1 MWPSNKKNRAARWFQ
16 AQLTL
21 NRTVRLQDLTVI
33 YIFVLFS
40 PKKSKWNSS
49 HVSLM
54 SSHAWHIIH
63 TICDN
68 HLEQKCVNH
77 GDRMA
82 DLSVSDHYACKFKKR
97 KKIINELENEDKK
110 LGKKEDFITLFYT
123 DFTTCWAP
131 MRQCFNDACLSEF
144 LPSPPTLFFII
155 TILSGAMFSLCGSS
169 CGSFEPVKLQENW

>member
-1 MWPSNKKNRAARWFQ
+1 MVLNLESVGKTTRMWSSNKNNRAARLFQ
-16 AQLTL
+16 PQLTL

-40 PKKSKWNSS
+40 LKKSKWNSS

-82 DLSVSDHYACKFKKR
+82 DLSVSDHYACRLKK
-97 KKIINELENEDKK
+97 K
-110 LGKKEDFITLFYT
+110 GKKHWWIRKWGQEIRKEGGLYYSFSHWLYQLL
-123 DFTTCWAP
+123 CS
-131 MRQCFNDACLSEF
+131 NNVCLSEF
-144 LPSPPTLFFII
+144 LPSPPTLFSII
-155 TILSGAMFSLCGSS
+155 TWWL
-169 CGSFEPVKLQENW
+169 W

>member
-1 MWPSNKKNRAARWFQ
+1 MVLNLESVGKTTRMWSSNKNNRAARWFQ
-16 AQLTL
+16 PQLTL

-40 PKKSKWNSS
+40 LKKSKWNSS

-82 DLSVSDHYACKFKKR
+82 DLSVSDHYACRLKKKEK
-97 KKIINELENEDKK
+97 KKINKLENEDKK
-110 LGKKEDFITLFYT
+110 LGKKEDFITLFHT
-123 DFTTCWAP
+123 DFTTCCAP
-131 MRQCFNDACLSEF
+131 MMCACQSFFLLHQLCF
-144 LPSPPTLFFII
+144 P
-155 TILSGAMFSLCGSS
+155 
-169 CGSFEPVKLQENW
+169 